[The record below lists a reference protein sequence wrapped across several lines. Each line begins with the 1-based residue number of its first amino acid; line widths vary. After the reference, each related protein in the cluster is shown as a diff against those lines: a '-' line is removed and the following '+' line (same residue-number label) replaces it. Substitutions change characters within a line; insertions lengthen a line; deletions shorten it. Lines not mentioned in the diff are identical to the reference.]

1 MSLLDWAIKGRGT
14 VRVVVTSAVL
24 ALGLVLVVWVGNRA
38 TRRELLTLLRGQ
50 AVSLR
55 QTVAAAARSN
65 FEGGKQAASE
75 LEASL
80 LDSARLMAQLDER
93 GILDEKFLDETANRS
108 GLFRVSVYGPDRTP
122 ELSSDSGGPRRGFG
136 PGFSRGYGGGLLD
149 RLMDDEDTEEVTDI
163 HVSRWGDWRG
173 FAAVRRSG
181 GGAIVLNVDASAIES
196 LRGQTSLD
204 ALLADVVES
213 ANEVAY
219 VIFEQGG
226 LRITQGDAP
235 EEPSDETPYIE
246 LVEGRTEDL
255 LQRELEIN
263 GEPVLEFSGP
273 ILMDE
278 TTEASLR
285 LGMYLDGL
293 RQAEQRMLWQLA
305 LSLGASLALAGLG
318 VGTVWLQRKYSVLS
332 ERHELA
338 REALRR
344 RDRLAAMGELSS
356 TVAHEIRN
364 PLNAIAMSAKR
375 LRREFMDLAKVQDED
390 HLEADELLGVL
401 EAETQRINQRVQQF
415 LDFARP
421 PRLAPR
427 RIDLGELVR
436 EVVEGSRAMA
446 ANQAVELDVNTSDT
460 GEVYVDPEQIRQALD
475 NIVRNAIEATPEGG
489 HVQLN
494 TNRHSGGYEIAV
506 ADSGCGIEPEDLPR
520 LFDLYFTT
528 KPGGTGVGLAVTQQI
543 VAAHGGTIE
552 VESQMGQGTRMTI
565 QLPRAI
571 EKPIDE

>member
-1 MSLLDWAIKGRGT
+1 MSLFDWATKGRGT
-14 VRVVVTSAVL
+14 ARLVVTSALL

-38 TRRELLTLLRGQ
+38 TRRELLTLLRNQ

-75 LEASL
+75 LESRML
-80 LDSARLMAQLDER
+80 NSARLMAQLDER

-108 GLFRVSVYGPDRTP
+108 GLFRVTVYGPDRTP

-136 PGFSRGYGGGLLD
+136 PGFARGYGGDLLD
-149 RLMDDEDTEEVTDI
+149 RLMDEEDTEEVTDI

-181 GGAIVLNVDASAIES
+181 GGAILLNVDASAIES

-213 ANEVAY
+213 ASEVAY
-219 VIFEQGG
+219 VIFEEGG
-226 LRITQGDAP
+226 LRITHGDVP
-235 EEPSDETPYIE
+235 DEPSDETPYIE
-246 LVEGRTEDL
+246 FVEGSTEDL
-255 LQRELEIN
+255 RQRELAIN

-273 ILMDE
+273 IVMDE

-285 LGMYLDGL
+285 LGMHLDGL

-318 VGTVWLQRKYSVLS
+318 VGTVWLQRKYSLLS
-332 ERHELA
+332 ARHELA

-375 LRREFMDLAKVQDED
+375 LRREFMDLAKVKDED
-390 HLEADELLGVL
+390 QLEADELLGVL

-427 RIDLGELVR
+427 RIDLAELVR
-436 EVVEGSRAMA
+436 ELAEGSRAMA
-446 ANQAVELDVNTSDT
+446 ADQEVELDVNASDT
-460 GEVYVDPEQIRQALD
+460 GDVYVDPGQIQQALD
-475 NIVRNAIEATPEGG
+475 NMVRNAIEATPEGG
-489 HVQLN
+489 HVRLN
-494 TNRHSGGYEIAV
+494 ARRHSGGYEIV
-506 ADSGCGIEPEDLPR
+506 VVDSGSGIEPEDLPR

-528 KPGGTGVGLAVTQQI
+528 KSDGTGVGLAVTQQI

-552 VESQMGQGTRMTI
+552 VESQMGHGTRMTI
-565 QLPRAI
+565 LLPRAI
-571 EKPIDE
+571 EKPNR